1 MFKHEQF
8 QICETNTGTDTT
20 DDDELYSKYFQLRL
34 STKTNSMVCNYKI
47 LFQPFHNRFLL
58 PEKAHWFHYNKASY
72 SCTHFVRLPIQFFLY
87 WNKAV
92 WFQKFYP
99 KYSTIFHCI
108 KMAVIT
114 LIKV

>member
-20 DDDELYSKYFQLRL
+20 DDDELHSKYFQLRL

-72 SCTHFVRLPIQFFLY
+72 SCTHFVRLPIQIFFIGIRPYGSKKFTQNIQLY
-87 WNKAV
+87 FTALKW
-92 WFQKFYP
+92 Q
-99 KYSTIFHCI
+99 SLH
-108 KMAVIT
+108 
-114 LIKV
+114 